1 MKLSLEEL
9 MNQKMQ
15 KLLEQQTEA
24 TRATADVAKQL
35 GKLFDS
41 RRSDQKRTKHSVS
54 VKHSSTTD
62 FSEEIKSMIS
72 KAESHIPEVISLA
85 ENTDKSKGSIQ
96 KTISEAIRALSVDEV
111 STKSGDIT
119 EDIAD
124 ELSST
129 TDNVET
135 ILEQEKSSSRR
146 SASLKETTS
155 KASSASGSAS
165 SASEKLTSS
174 MESFSKF
181 AGKLSRQNVDEQI
194 NRLRHK
200 SHLMAMKEKQ
210 LEDLFRLKM
219 AKIEKESEGDES
231 LQKQKKKLLAEFK
244 QAKAECKIMRE
255 SYKSEEKQLLFVSSQ
270 RKKLDRE
277 ELKLLLR
284 QTSPELADL
293 SLLSPSSTSE
303 AASVKSV
310 GKIDAAK
317 SKLVDKVEPEK
328 RKADENASGRR
339 NLDRPRSQ
347 SLGPTLKP
355 PLSPKSSQQHRRR
368 RHSSAE
374 SDDSINV
381 SIAETVSDQ
390 SDMDIRIS
398 ALQVR
403 ATLIQ
408 SIPNLLISRLI

>member
-15 KLLEQQTEA
+15 KFLEQQTEA

-35 GKLFDS
+35 GKLFEK
-41 RRSDQKRTKHSVS
+41 RRSDPKRPKSSVS
-54 VKHSSTTD
+54 VKHSATTD
-62 FSEEIKSMIS
+62 FSEEIKSLIS
-72 KAESHIPEVISLA
+72 KSESHIPEVITLA
-85 ENTDKSKGSIQ
+85 ENTEKSKGSIQ

-146 SASLKETTS
+146 SASVKESTP
-155 KASSASGSAS
+155 KASSASASAS
-165 SASEKLTSS
+165 SEKLTSS

-181 AGKLSRQNVDEQI
+181 AGKLSQQNFDEQI
-194 NRLRHK
+194 TRLRHK
-200 SHLMAMKEKQ
+200 SHLMSMKEKQ
-210 LEDLFRLKM
+210 LEDLFRIKM
-219 AKIEKESEGDES
+219 AKIEKEINDDEL

-244 QAKAECKIMRE
+244 QAKSECKMMRE
-255 SYKSEEKQLLFVSSQ
+255 SYKSEEKQLLFVNSQ

-277 ELKLLLR
+277 ELKLLLQ
-284 QTSPELADL
+284 QTSPEIVDV

-303 AASVKSV
+303 AASVKSI
-310 GKIDAAK
+310 GLKTDAAK
-317 SKLVDKVEPEK
+317 SKLADKVEPEK
-328 RKADENASGRR
+328 RKSDDRTTGRR
-339 NLDRPRSQ
+339 TLERSRSL

-355 PLSPKSSQQHRRR
+355 PLSPKSSQQNRRR

-381 SIAETVSDQ
+381 SIAETISDQ
-390 SDMDIRIS
+390 SDVDIRIS
-398 ALQVR
+398 ALQV
-403 ATLIQ
+403 
-408 SIPNLLISRLI
+408 SYHP